1 MSSIADPN
9 RYTRNDTSRM
19 NLRERAVRSGF
30 IQIGAQALQLAL
42 IIGSGMAL
50 ARLLTPE
57 DFGLLAMASSLTA
70 FVGNLRDFGLPL
82 ATVHRETVDHQQVSA
97 LFWVNLKLNLLT
109 TLFMALTAPALA
121 WFYKEGRL
129 TAMTLVMAVGFFCL
143 GLTDQHKSL
152 LMRQMRFGSLTFID
166 VGSVLT
172 GIIVGIGA
180 ALLGARYWALVLQF
194 LADAL
199 TRSITTWLVCGWRPA
214 WSARRFEMLN
224 PDLRSLLSYGAH
236 LTGFRILSHIGR
248 HLDRVLV
255 GYFGGVTAVGLYD
268 NAYRWA
274 LYPVQRVYVPLLG
287 VAVASLSRV
296 QHDPKAYCA
305 SLKEGLLPVLSV
317 VMPTLAFM
325 IIEARGVI
333 LVLLGS
339 QWLEAVPLF
348 RLLCI
353 AAFATSMSRVTKWLY
368 LSQGETK
375 RQLRWGLIDTPV
387 MVLAVAVGIQWGALG
402 VAVSYTVTTCLL
414 TYPSIAF
421 CLKTSHLSLRDF
433 LGIVWRP
440 ALASVM
446 AAILLLAAGTAIPK
460 WNSMAIEL
468 LMKLIAF
475 GLAYLLLWVALPGG
489 RQAIADARR
498 LVAELWPHGVDT
510 ATAPEITR

>member
-1 MSSIADPN
+1 MI
-9 RYTRNDTSRM
+9 
-19 NLRERAVRSGF
+19 
-30 IQIGAQALQLAL
+30 
-42 IIGSGMAL
+42 L

-57 DFGLLAMASSLTA
+57 DFGLLAMASSLTV

-97 LFWVNLKLNLLT
+97 LFWINLKLNFLT
-109 TLFMALTAPALA
+109 TLFMVLTAPALA
-121 WFYKEGRL
+121 WFYGEGRL

-143 GLTDQHKSL
+143 SLTDQHKSL
-152 LMRQMRFGSLTFID
+152 LMRQMRFGSLTFIE

-180 ALLGARYWALVLQF
+180 ALLGARYWALALQF
-194 LADAL
+194 LADTL

-214 WSARRFEMLN
+214 WSARRFGKVT
-224 PDLRSLLSYGAH
+224 PDLRPLLSYGAH
-236 LTGFRILSHIGR
+236 LTGVRILSHIGR

-255 GYFGGVTAVGLYD
+255 GYFSGVTAVGLYD

-274 LYPVQRVYVPLLG
+274 LYPLQQVHVPLLG

-305 SLKEGLLPVLSV
+305 SLKKGLLPVLSV
-317 VMPTLAFM
+317 VMPALAFM
-325 IIEARGVI
+325 IIEARDVI
-333 LVLLGS
+333 LVLLGP

-353 AAFATSMSRVTKWLY
+353 AAFATSMSMVTMWLY

-387 MVLAVAVGIQWGALG
+387 MVVAVAVGVQWGAFG
-402 VAVSYTVTTCLL
+402 VAVGHTVATCML
-414 TYPSIAF
+414 TYPSIVF
-421 CLKTSHLSLRDF
+421 CLKTSHLSMRGF
-433 LGIVWRP
+433 LSIIWRP
-440 ALASVM
+440 ALASII
-446 AAILLLAAGTAIPK
+446 AALLLLAAGAAIP
-460 WNSMAIEL
+460 SRGGMAIEL
-468 LMKLIAF
+468 LIKLIAF

-498 LVAELWPHGVDT
+498 MVADLWPHDVDT
-510 ATAPEITR
+510 ATVPEITR